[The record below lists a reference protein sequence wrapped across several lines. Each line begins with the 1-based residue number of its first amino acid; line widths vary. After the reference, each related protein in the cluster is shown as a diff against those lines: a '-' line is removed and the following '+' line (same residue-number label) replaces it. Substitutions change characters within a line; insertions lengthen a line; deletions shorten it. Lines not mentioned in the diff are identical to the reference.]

1 MIGVLVGR
9 LGQALLVLAVMS
21 FVVHGLIGL
30 MPGDPVDLMISSN
43 PKLTAADAAHLRQLY
58 GLDLPIGQR
67 YLNWLGALAR
77 GDLGYSRLYHQPV
90 AQVLLPRLGNT
101 LVLTAAALA
110 LALVVAVPAGI
121 HAARRAGSATDRAI
135 TLACF
140 AGISLPP
147 FWLALLLM
155 LAFAVGLGWLPA
167 GGMASLSA
175 GAGWADGLPYL
186 VLPVATLTLA
196 GIAGY
201 TRYVRAAMIEVL
213 RFDYIRTA
221 RAKGLSESRVVWCH
235 ALRNALV
242 PVVTILGL
250 EFGSLFSGALVT
262 ETMFS
267 WQGMGKLIYD
277 SIMGNDYN
285 VALIA
290 LLLATAMVQLGNLL
304 ADLCYAALDPR
315 IRFEGRT

>member
-1 MIGVLVGR
+1 MIGFLVGR
-9 LGQALLVLAVMS
+9 LVQALLVLAVMS
-21 FVVHGLIGL
+21 MLIYGLIGL
-30 MPGDPVDLMISSN
+30 MPGDPIDLMISSN
-43 PKLTAADAAHLRQLY
+43 PKLTAADAVHLRQLY
-58 GLDLPIGQR
+58 GLDVPVGQR
-67 YLNWLGALAR
+67 YLNWLYALAH
-77 GDLGYSRLYHQPV
+77 GDPGYSRLYHQPV
-90 AQVLLPRLGNT
+90 AEVLLPRLGNT
-101 LVLTAAALA
+101 LVLMTAALA
-110 LALVVAVPAGI
+110 LALAIAVPAGVL
-121 HAARRAGSATDRAI
+121 AARHAGSTLDRAI
-135 TLACF
+135 TLGCF

-155 LAFAVGLGWLPA
+155 LVFAVGLGWLPA
-167 GGMASLSA
+167 GGMASPAA
-175 GAGWADGLPYL
+175 GAGWTDRLPCL
-186 VLPVATLTLA
+186 VLPVATLALA

-213 RFDYIRTA
+213 PLDYIRTA
-221 RAKGLSESRVVWCH
+221 RAKGLSDFRVVWRH

-242 PVVTILGL
+242 PVLTMLGL
-250 EFGSLFSGALVT
+250 EFGALFSGALVT

-304 ADLCYAALDPR
+304 ADLGYAALDPR
-315 IRFEGRT
+315 LRFEDRE